1 MVMVKMT
8 ILTMTIMALESPNGH
23 GQMVK
28 NCLSKIKKFANYT
41 NFKLFKSSI
50 SIKFTEDATS
60 DVMEI
65 LKIGPSGSGPFEPKL
80 KLITRGKHCGW
91 SVL

>member
-8 ILTMTIMALESPNGH
+8 ILTMAIMALESPNGH

-28 NCLSKIKKFANYT
+28 NCLSKIKNFANYM
-41 NFKLFKSSI
+41 NFKLCKAPI

-65 LKIGPSGSGPFEPKL
+65 LKTE
-80 KLITRGKHCGW
+80 RRR
-91 SVL
+91 